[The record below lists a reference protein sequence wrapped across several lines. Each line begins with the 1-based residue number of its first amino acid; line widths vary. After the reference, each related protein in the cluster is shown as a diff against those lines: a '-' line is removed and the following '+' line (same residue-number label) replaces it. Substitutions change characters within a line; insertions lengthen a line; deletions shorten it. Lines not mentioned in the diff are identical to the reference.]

1 MSDVRSR
8 KQYKSVAG
16 VVTASTDIGSSF
28 ATGKATT
35 FAIPVTGAPNGSITI
50 QPNYLIVQG
59 STAGSATKLTIAI
72 STDSGGDAIIIPD
85 TEATLALGKTTATDC
100 MAGYAI
106 DLPYVDTSGSG
117 ITLYL
122 HYKADA
128 GSTLDIDS
136 ATLYYTEGVR

>member
-16 VVTASTDIGSSF
+16 VVTASTNIGSFF
-28 ATGKATT
+28 AT
-35 FAIPVTGAPNGSITI
+35 
-50 QPNYLIVQG
+50 
-59 STAGSATKLTIAI
+59 AI

>member
-8 KQYKSVAG
+8 KQYKRAVG
-16 VVTASTDIGSSF
+16 VVTASTNIGSSF
-28 ATGKATT
+28 ASAKATT
-35 FAIPVTGAPNGSITI
+35 FTIPTTGVGPSVTI
-50 QPNYLIVQG
+50 QPNYLVVQG
-59 STAGSATKLTIAI
+59 SSVGSAAKLTIAI

-85 TEATLALGKTTATDC
+85 TEATLALGKTTATKC

-106 DLPYVDTSGSG
+106 DLPYVDVTGSA
-117 ITLYL
+117 ITIYL